1 MKELIKKSFEN
12 IFNEVMQNSTYTQ
25 KKISATIKTLQ
36 IQLLPLRAT
45 KWVKIK
51 HCFYMDEKI
60 FELFYIKNS
69 FARYFA
75 KFHNLF
81 C

>member
-36 IQLLPLRAT
+36 IQLLPL
-45 KWVKIK
+45 
-51 HCFYMDEKI
+51 
-60 FELFYIKNS
+60 
-69 FARYFA
+69 
-75 KFHNLF
+75 
-81 C
+81 